1 MLILAIILSYILG
14 SIPVGYILTRAL
26 KGIDIRR
33 YGSGNF
39 GATNVFRVVNPP
51 AGIVVLVLDML
62 KGLIPVTL
70 FADWLLPRHPGIDQM
85 IVRLVLGLASV
96 CGHNWTIFL
105 KFKGG
110 KGVATTAGALL
121 GLSFKI
127 PSLGLIA
134 GLCLGIWVLIVLV
147 TGYVSLGSIIAALS
161 LPIFMLVFNQP
172 FKLLIFSVALCLF
185 VVYRHKSNIGR
196 LLRGE
201 ESKIFRSGIGKYK

>member
-1 MLILAIILSYILG
+1 MLVLAIILSYLLG
-14 SIPVGYILTRAL
+14 SIPVGYILSRAL

-39 GATNVFRVVNPP
+39 GATNVFRVVGP
-51 AGIVVLVLDML
+51 AAGVVVLVLDMF
-62 KGLIPVTL
+62 KGVIPVTL
-70 FADWLLPRHPGIDQM
+70 VADFLLRNLADYNQIL
-85 IVRLVLGLASV
+85 VRLLLGVVAV

-134 GLCLGIWVLIVLV
+134 GLCLGVWVLTVLT
-147 TGYVSLGSIIAALS
+147 TGLVSLGSILASIAFPVFAL
-161 LPIFMLVFNQP
+161 IFNQP
-172 FKLLIFSVALCLF
+172 FKLLIFGVVLCLF
-185 VVYRHKSNIGR
+185 VVYRHKSNIRR

-201 ESKIFRSGIGKYK
+201 EKKIFSPQKH